1 MLRGPH
7 LYERADAAKFTGVSV
22 QSLSQFLTP
31 STMSAKANR
40 RELVART
47 KHDLKELEAMGEL
60 RIIIPPKRA
69 LAGTV
74 TLHGTNNDA
83 RWDAPATRPKL
94 AYPYLPDE

>member
-60 RIIIPPKRA
+60 RIIIPPKRD
-69 LAGTV
+69 AGRDSDCYMR
-74 TLHGTNNDA
+74 TNNDA
-83 RWDAPATRPKL
+83 
-94 AYPYLPDE
+94 